1 MARKKLEK
9 ETGKTKNMLIRDVP
23 EDLWTEVRRY
33 CQDQGIHLRE
43 FMAQAM
49 ESLRGAEGQ
58 NAEKLRTR
66 RAKEAVD
73 TIEQRLNLLK
83 KAEKLGEE
91 IEKRGGVVDFP
102 AQQRLQERT
111 QAENNRLRSEWLKQ
125 MDFILPSAEEAASEG
140 PPPSSEPEILERQRE
155 EWTKRAEEFFN
166 LPADPELEKS

>member
-1 MARKKLEK
+1 MAKKKLEK
-9 ETGKTKNMLIRDVP
+9 DTGKTRSMLIRGVP
-23 EDLWTEVRRY
+23 EDLWTEVTRY

-49 ESLRGAEGQ
+49 ESLRGAQDQDEMR
-58 NAEKLRTR
+58 LTTR

-91 IEKRGGVVDFP
+91 IEQRGGVVDFP

-125 MDFILPSAEEAASEG
+125 MDFILPSAEEAAPEG
-140 PPPSSEPEILERQRE
+140 PPPSSEPEILVNDRLYGAIR
-155 EWTKRAEEFFN
+155 
-166 LPADPELEKS
+166 